1 MRQLRALSTLLL
13 GASLT
18 AGAQTVVP
26 DSPLGRRVVAVR
38 TQPTSTLPL
47 TLSLQ
52 PGQVLTS
59 AGLSA
64 AMNELKDAL
73 SARAETAAAASGGGV
88 LSFTYV
94 TADFDLSPPG
104 HAGAQAVAV
113 TLRPFHLS
121 LPLENT
127 GARVLP
133 VPRDL
138 LFRLRAGGV
147 PPLLLPAS
155 ITVGGDRTLGP
166 TVGGRWQFQGGPAAQ
181 DGSKARLF
189 RLRLEGMTSL
199 DSALYSGIG
208 DLRAARE
215 WASGFVRQVS
225 GGLEGSAAFEP
236 RGPARYDHRTWGGT
250 VGTTLALNANTRLR
264 LDTRYAASRHQLS
277 GTGAP
282 ATWRDTD
289 EQANRAIIETIP
301 PRVLGFLRAA
311 VWQENLDPRS
321 GPPARRL
328 ITRVGYAKEFSLRPN
343 QSIGIEVIAGLGQTW
358 GDPDAARRFFAG
370 GSQGEFL
377 YESLT
382 SPTLAGVPDGPLLRS
397 LGRAQGGLRPLG
409 GAIVGGTRFR
419 HLNLNVSLPIP
430 RWSRPLI
437 PDELTDLPGPDGSP
451 QTLRQILHT
460 QIDRT
465 GPNLLQSSLQV
476 SEKLSPDEAR
486 RQAEKVFGE
495 IRPATHFVI
504 DQANVFALKPLLFF
518 DVAELEAGPERSTWT
533 AAGAGL
539 QLVIVTAR
547 FEAGYLHTLSGP
559 RFGSR
564 GNVFARLGFERLF

>member
-1 MRQLRALSTLLL
+1 MRLLRALSALLL
-13 GASLT
+13 GAGVT

-26 DSPLGRRVVAVR
+26 DSPLGRRVVEVR
-38 TQPTSTLPL
+38 TQPASTLPL

-73 SARAETAAAASGGGV
+73 SQRAETAAAASGGGV

-104 HAGAQAVAV
+104 NAGADAVAV

-138 LFRLRAGGV
+138 LFRLRAGGI
-147 PPLLLPAS
+147 PPFLLPAS
-155 ITVGGDRTLGP
+155 ITMGGDRSLGP

-181 DGSKARLF
+181 DGTKARLF
-189 RLRLEGMTSL
+189 RLRLEGMASL
-199 DSALYSGIG
+199 DSSLYSGIG

-236 RGPARYDHRTWGGT
+236 RGTARYDHRTWGGT

-277 GTGAP
+277 GTGTP

-328 ITRVGYAKEFSLRPN
+328 ITRLGYAKEFPIRPN

-358 GDPDAARRFFAG
+358 GDLDAPRRFFAG

-397 LGRAQGGLRPLG
+397 LGQAQGGLRAHG
-409 GAIVGGTRFR
+409 GAVVGGTRFR
-419 HLNLNVSLPIP
+419 HINLNVSLPIP

-539 QLVIVTAR
+539 QLMIVTAR
-547 FEAGYLHTLSGP
+547 FETGYLHTLSGP